1 MCIMIGTIVTYIL
14 GAILHWRTIIYVSC
28 VYPLGALIFAM
39 VVPESPSWLVAK
51 GNEAKYRRF
60 YGDELQ
66 EIKCSPCYYLITFI
80 Y

>member
-1 MCIMIGTIVTYIL
+1 MCIMIGTIFTYIL

-28 VYPLGALIFAM
+28 VYPLGALIVAM

-60 YGDELQ
+60 HGDDNKNVHLV
-66 EIKCSPCYYLITFI
+66 II
-80 Y
+80 